1 MKNTIKFLTVLVAV
15 ISFTFT
21 SCDEIDDLTEVD
33 FNSSLS
39 GAYNLN
45 FEAESTKN
53 INESLTLDL
62 ASDNDISKYLNKL
75 NEVEITKITY
85 QITKFT
91 GDQYVDMNVG
101 LYQYEEK
108 ENKIIIAPRDYNLD
122 SETSVVYEITD
133 TAILNAISTELL
145 NSKQVKLLLKGDY
158 QSLSSATA
166 EITVTVYFKATANA
180 L

>member
-45 FEAESTKN
+45 FEAESTKK
-53 INESLTLDL
+53 ISESITLDL
-62 ASDNDISKYLNKL
+62 AENNDISKYLSKL
-75 NEVEITKITY
+75 NDVEITKITY
-85 QITKFT
+85 EITKFT